1 MSIGIFFSSEFS
13 FSCDAHPTNHAF
25 IALRLQASPQPFR
38 RRSRAVSIDVFFFSC
53 EFSSLRDARPTNH
66 AFIALRL
73 QANPQPFRR
82 RSRAVSIDVFFFSCE
97 FSFLRDAR
105 PTNHAF
111 IALCLQANPQPFRR
125 RSRAVSVDILCTRT
139 HLSEASQTQHVG
151 IALRPQANP
160 HPSHLVCRQLCR
172 RRSRAVSL
180 PRLRRPTPRRDAKIS
195 VTVADGASSTPGRAS
210 VTVPSVSA
218 ATTTAIAS
226 TRARKPLT
234 STRGLGVLRD
244 GVSPRPLFAASLVA
258 APLC

>member
-1 MSIGIFFSSEFS
+1 MSIGI
-13 FSCDAHPTNHAF
+13 
-25 IALRLQASPQPFR
+25 
-38 RRSRAVSIDVFFFSC
+38 FFSC

-172 RRSRAVSL
+172 RRSRAASL
-180 PRLRRPTPRRDAKIS
+180 PRLRRPTPRRD
-195 VTVADGASSTPGRAS
+195 VTTYELTAVGASSTPGRAS
-210 VTVPSVSA
+210 AIVPPASVW
-218 ATTTAIAS
+218 TTTNSATHHARRPS
-226 TRARKPLT
+226 T
-234 STRGLGVLRD
+234 
-244 GVSPRPLFAASLVA
+244 
-258 APLC
+258 